1 MTQEEAIAIIN
12 ARVAEA
18 ASLTVSVGEAFGSI
32 GLAARNFDL
41 AAIPDQMALVENYRA
56 QRDAK
61 WALIEAAAAEI
72 EDVPTREA
80 QLLTAAEQIAEYPP
94 G

>member
-1 MTQEEAIAIIN
+1 MTQEEAIAVIN
-12 ARVAEA
+12 ARIAEA

-56 QRDAK
+56 QRAAK

-80 QLLTAAEQIAEYPP
+80 QLLVAAEQIAEYPP